1 MSKYS
6 PAKVFILLVFSC
18 ENFFVNMVM
27 QLMLMNVEISL
38 IYAKYHFFKNKK
50 KHILSMPI
58 INL

>member
-38 IYAKYHFFKNKK
+38 IYAKYHF
-50 KHILSMPI
+50 
-58 INL
+58 